1 MILTALQKSTKC
13 NVLGS
18 GMKKWL
24 IGGLVGFALVVVAG
38 SLTRKSVRAEIVI
51 EASPDD
57 VWSVITDPTTYGE
70 WNPIFVAYEGTF
82 AQGNTVS
89 LRMKMGDGDATP
101 VQVLVKDFVPNEWL
115 HQGGGYPVILTYDHN
130 WFLESVPEGTKVT
143 QYEYYT
149 GLYVLAW
156 DPMPARLLYEAG
168 NENLKA
174 RLEGTNE

>member
-1 MILTALQKSTKC
+1 M
-13 NVLGS
+13 N
-18 GMKKWL
+18 KWL

>member
-1 MILTALQKSTKC
+1 M
-13 NVLGS
+13 N
-18 GMKKWL
+18 KWL
-24 IGGLVGFALVVVAG
+24 IGGLVISTLVVAAG
-38 SLTRKSVRAEIVI
+38 FLIRKSVRAEIVI
-51 EASPDD
+51 AASPWE

-82 AQGNTVS
+82 AEGKTVS
-89 LRMKMGDGDATP
+89 LQMKMGEGDSTP
-101 VQVLVKDFVPNEWL
+101 VQVLVKDFVPNEWM

-149 GLYVLAW
+149 GLYVLFW
-156 DPMPARLLYEAG
+156 DPTPARLLYEVG

-174 RLEGTNE
+174 RLE

>member
-1 MILTALQKSTKC
+1 
-13 NVLGS
+13 
-18 GMKKWL
+18 MKKWL